1 MQRKIHQTELIPL
14 QPFYSKQYTVD
25 AQSVD
30 RFGRLRRSTMLRYAQ
45 EVAGEHCAL
54 ISMDHDALAAK
65 GMFWAVVRNRI
76 SVTRLPKE
84 GETITVE
91 TWPMPTTRTAYP
103 RATAAY
109 DENGQELF
117 RSVSLW
123 VLMDIRERS
132 MVLPA
137 KSGVTVLG
145 TLRGNELAVPRSLA
159 PQNLSLTQNRYVSFT
174 DLDINGHMN
183 NARYLDWIDDL
194 LPSDFHR
201 EHQPVEI
208 NLCYVNEAREAEL
221 LSVTYQYENQEL
233 LVDIRR
239 NSGEN
244 PSERVFS
251 ASISYLES

>member
-1 MQRKIHQTELIPL
+1 MQPI
-14 QPFYSKQYTVD
+14 YSKQFTVD
-25 AQSVD
+25 GQSVD

-54 ISMDHDALAAK
+54 ICMDYDALAEK

-76 SVTRLPKE
+76 SVTRLPRE

-109 DENGQELF
+109 DANGQELF

-137 KSGVTVLG
+137 KSGVEVLG
-145 TLRGNELAVPRSLA
+145 TLRGNELASPRSLA
-159 PQNLSLTQNRYVSFT
+159 PKNLELTQNRYVSFT

-194 LPSDFHR
+194 LPSEFHR
-201 EHQPVEI
+201 INQPVEI
-208 NLCYVNEAREAEL
+208 NLCYVNEAKESDL
-221 LSVTYQYENQEL
+221 LAVTYQCENQEL

-244 PSERVFS
+244 STERVFS
-251 ASISYLES
+251 ASISYET